1 MNSIL
6 ILALILFGLTSFYF
20 GKSRIKK
27 VTTNGA
33 FEPKALPHF
42 YGYYQALWCALP
54 ALVIISIWTVFEPLI
69 LKNLIESKVQNTSLN
84 ELSKDELN
92 LIYVPDTADI
102 KVGDQLMSSGLG
114 SRYPKGYPLGEII
127 QVEHDPGQPFALV
140 KAKPSAYLDRS
151 RYVLLVFSLESE
163 LPNAMVKQEPEQ

>member
-69 LKNLIESKVQNTSLN
+69 LKNVIENKIQIASLN
-84 ELSKDELN
+84 ELSKDELLS
-92 LIYVPDTADI
+92 LIHI
-102 KVGDQLMSSGLG
+102 
-114 SRYPKGYPLGEII
+114 
-127 QVEHDPGQPFALV
+127 
-140 KAKPSAYLDRS
+140 
-151 RYVLLVFSLESE
+151 
-163 LPNAMVKQEPEQ
+163 